1 MKSHC
6 MSHTRIHNIWLSMRQ
21 RCEKPNSYGWKK
33 YGAKGIRVCAEWGK
47 FEAFRDW
54 AYANGYTDELTI
66 DRIDPRGNYEPS
78 NCRWVTQKVQQNNRT
93 NNVRIAY
100 NGEEHTLSE
109 WFELTGV
116 PVHVLYDRKRR
127 GWDAD
132 RIFNQP
138 IRARSGCKTKA
149 EYYKQW
155 REKNPDKWQAIVDRH
170 NAKLKEKRMRI
181 YRQKGANVNG

>member
-1 MKSHC
+1 
-6 MSHTRIHNIWLSMRQ
+6 MRQ

-181 YRQKGANVNG
+181 YRQKGVENCLKVDST

>member
-21 RCEKPNSYGWKK
+21 RCEKPNSHGWKK

-100 NGEEHTLSE
+100 NGE
-109 WFELTGV
+109 
-116 PVHVLYDRKRR
+116 
-127 GWDAD
+127 
-132 RIFNQP
+132 
-138 IRARSGCKTKA
+138 
-149 EYYKQW
+149 
-155 REKNPDKWQAIVDRH
+155 
-170 NAKLKEKRMRI
+170 
-181 YRQKGANVNG
+181 